1 MTKKARQRIVLGI
14 LLIIMVISYS
24 YRFFYLSID
33 ESQYRQVNIGMSADE
48 IRNILKE
55 PVKVTSYA
63 CSTHGRSEV
72 WVYNIKYSLLMVSIW
87 FKPDEKNTMRVF
99 EKTWG
104 FE

>member
-1 MTKKARQRIVLGI
+1 MA
-14 LLIIMVISYS
+14 VIYS
-24 YRFFYLSID
+24 YRFFYRSID
-33 ESQYRQVNIGMSADE
+33 KSQYQQVEIGMSRDE

-55 PVKVTSYA
+55 PVKITSYA
-63 CSTHGRSEV
+63 SSRYGRSEV

-87 FKPDEKNTMRVF
+87 FRPDEKNIMRVF